1 MEVAATTA
9 VVTITAVEGLAVIT
23 IIALLGKALLLA
35 LLPVLADLRRNASL
49 DAVEERGEHIYLVV
63 REAVE
68 RNVLKVARLGLL
80 LLALLAKGDGLDIAI
95 LVLGNNDEVIVSHV
109 SKRGSE
115 CICTNAE
122 DGRHLLDGNLALETQ
137 ECKHA
142 RDVGVGGLLLLLA
155 VVASNVQHVLD
166 LAELLHDL
174 CSCGHVL
181 ISPVLRD
188 VRAVA
193 P

>member
-35 LLPVLADLRRNASL
+35 LLPVLADLRRNAGL
-49 DAVEERGEHIYLVV
+49 DAVKERGKHVYLVV

-68 RNVLKVARLGLL
+68 RNVLEVARLGLL
-80 LLALLAKGDGLDIAI
+80 LLALLAKGDGLDIVI
-95 LVLGNNDEVIVSHV
+95 LVLGNNDEVIVRHV

-115 CICTNAE
+115 CVCTNAE
-122 DGRHLLDGNLALETQ
+122 DSRHLLDGNLALETQ
-137 ECKHA
+137 ERKHA